1 MLGETQG
8 TSAGGKAEEGKALRV
23 PGTNPFYPYRDE
35 QQANRLHQLMDT
47 CRFEVF
53 LLNTGRVGD
62 GTDDAGSKKVEIE
75 HSGAAV
81 KAIAEGTIRW
91 ERDPDFG
98 YDVAVSLPGIDDP
111 EILQPSRLY
120 ERTGRS
126 DEYAAIAER
135 LKRGRL
141 EFLERYPGLLPE
153 IVDAIR

>member
-1 MLGETQG
+1 
-8 TSAGGKAEEGKALRV
+8 
-23 PGTNPFYPYRDE
+23 
-35 QQANRLHQLMDT
+35 MDT

-53 LLNTGRVGD
+53 LLNTGRVG
-62 GTDDAGSKKVEIE
+62 GSDDAGSKKVEIE

-98 YDVAVSLPGIDDP
+98 YDVAISVPGIDDP
-111 EILQPSRLY
+111 EILRPRRLY

-126 DEYAAIAER
+126 DEYGAIVKR
-135 LKRGRL
+135 LKRERL

-153 IVDAIR
+153 IIDAIR